1 MNSDQINVTFPK
13 GKEHLYYDAK
23 RLTEE
28 LGFATRSAL
37 IHHLIE
43 EKMSQHKNRPVAKTP
58 AEMLADSLNSLDHQV
73 ETKSPPVLCKYNEDE
88 ILMSAIDYISSTYA
102 KHYSSVDGIQTLDLI
117 DAVGDAPAFC
127 RSNAIKYLARYD
139 KKGFPESDI
148 LKTIHYC
155 VLLYHFSRK
164 REHTNTNETI

>member
-1 MNSDQINVTFPK
+1 M
-13 GKEHLYYDAK
+13 EH
-23 RLTEE
+23 E
-28 LGFATRSAL
+28 LKSAT
-37 IHHLIE
+37 
-43 EKMSQHKNRPVAKTP
+43 
-58 AEMLADSLNSLDHQV
+58 EMLADSLDNLDKQV
-73 ETKSPPVLCKYNEDE
+73 EIKTPPVPCKYNEDE
-88 ILMSAIDYISSTYA
+88 ILSSAVEYIRSSYS
-102 KHYSSVDGIQTLDLI
+102 KDYSSADVIQTLDLI

-148 LKTIHYC
+148 MKAIHYC

>member
-1 MNSDQINVTFPK
+1 M
-13 GKEHLYYDAK
+13 EH
-23 RLTEE
+23 E
-28 LGFATRSAL
+28 LKSAT
-37 IHHLIE
+37 
-43 EKMSQHKNRPVAKTP
+43 
-58 AEMLADSLNSLDHQV
+58 EMLADSLNNLDKQV
-73 ETKSPPVLCKYNEDE
+73 ETKTPPVPCKYHEDE
-88 ILMSAIDYISSTYA
+88 ILNSATDYIRSTYA
-102 KHYSSVDGIQTLDLI
+102 KHYSSADGIQTLDLI

-148 LKTIHYC
+148 LKAIHYC

>member
-1 MNSDQINVTFPK
+1 M
-13 GKEHLYYDAK
+13 EH
-23 RLTEE
+23 E
-28 LGFATRSAL
+28 LKSAT
-37 IHHLIE
+37 
-43 EKMSQHKNRPVAKTP
+43 
-58 AEMLADSLNSLDHQV
+58 EMLADSLDNLDKQV
-73 ETKSPPVLCKYNEDE
+73 EIKAPPVHCKYNEDE
-88 ILMSAIDYISSTYA
+88 ILNSAVEYIRSTYA

-148 LKTIHYC
+148 LKAIHYC

>member
-1 MNSDQINVTFPK
+1 MEDK
-13 GKEHLYYDAK
+13 
-23 RLTEE
+23 
-28 LGFATRSAL
+28 SA
-37 IHHLIE
+37 
-43 EKMSQHKNRPVAKTP
+43 S
-58 AEMLADSLNSLDHQV
+58 EMLMDSFQHMKHEV
-73 ETKSPPVLCKYNEDE
+73 EVRTPSPCKYDEDE
-88 ILMSAIDYISSTYA
+88 ILLGAIDYIRSTYE

-148 LKTIHYC
+148 LKAIHYC

>member
-1 MNSDQINVTFPK
+1 M
-13 GKEHLYYDAK
+13 EH
-23 RLTEE
+23 E
-28 LGFATRSAL
+28 LKSAT
-37 IHHLIE
+37 
-43 EKMSQHKNRPVAKTP
+43 
-58 AEMLADSLNSLDHQV
+58 EMLADSLNNLDKQV
-73 ETKSPPVLCKYNEDE
+73 ETTTPPVPCKYHEDE
-88 ILMSAIDYISSTYA
+88 ILGSAVEYIRSTYA

-127 RSNAIKYLARYD
+127 SSNAIKYLARYD

-148 LKTIHYC
+148 LKAIHYC